1 MEYLRLFRQ
10 RTAEFRALGG
20 EALVGGKRAESGGEG
35 GREAAP
41 LNPLLVPYI
50 DLNIAPLRRIYA
62 WAVPTEAAL
71 AAFVSTQ
78 KSPLFC
84 RLSASLPLRPS
95 VSAGP
100 YPQRLHWQL

>member
-20 EALVGGKRAESGGEG
+20 EALVGGKRAESGGG
-35 GREAAP
+35 GSREAAP

-50 DLNIAPLRRIYA
+50 DLNTAPLRRIYA

-71 AAFVSTQ
+71 AAVKEAAGGRGVVEVSDGDRH
-78 KSPLFC
+78 K
-84 RLSASLPLRPS
+84 RGGGEGVVAAVPLR
-95 VSAGP
+95 
-100 YPQRLHWQL
+100 

>member
-71 AAFVSTQ
+71 AAVKAAAEGRGVMEVSD
-78 KSPLFC
+78 
-84 RLSASLPLRPS
+84 
-95 VSAGP
+95 GEW
-100 YPQRLHWQL
+100 H